1 MGDGLL
7 VFADKKTGLEKVSNK
22 HLGTHLTN
30 DCGSLSLAMTSGPE
44 PGGSHGDPCTTVHN
58 AMVPRAQELE
68 RLGSHPSFSLLLGD
82 LGQAA

>member
-1 MGDGLL
+1 
-7 VFADKKTGLEKVSNK
+7 
-22 HLGTHLTN
+22 
-30 DCGSLSLAMTSGPE
+30 MTSGLE